1 MGEVNFYKCKKCGWE
16 TIASPGGADILMDG
30 SGDAS
35 YICPDCKE
43 VFNISFS
50 SEEPYITPSR
60 EVCPKCGCDKVFA
73 WKPEDFCPN
82 CGGEMEFSGGYCLN
96 D

>member
-1 MGEVNFYKCKKCGWE
+1 M
-16 TIASPGGADILMDG
+16 
-30 SGDAS
+30 
-35 YICPDCKE
+35 
-43 VFNISFS
+43 FNISFS